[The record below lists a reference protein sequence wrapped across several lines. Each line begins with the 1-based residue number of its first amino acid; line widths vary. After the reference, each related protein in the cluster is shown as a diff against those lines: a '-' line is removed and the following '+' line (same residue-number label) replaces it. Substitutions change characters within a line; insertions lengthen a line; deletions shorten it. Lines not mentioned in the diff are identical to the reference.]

1 MWHIELLKHLARQIC
16 KTNKKEA
23 TLFVEYLFFLLD
35 HLYGKKPFEAL
46 MLMGIIKDLFFF
58 AKKNESR
65 DISLS
70 DFSRLCIGLVI
81 VHTKAAY
88 DLHVGNK
95 TFIKLIKNKKIFAAL
110 SKQYKMER
118 QDSEYG
124 SFFSYASQYNSI
136 PDIFYIN
143 MLTKIEREVLGQLK
157 YKVSCAI
164 YPFSYVMC
172 ALLLQI
178 RHQFDVTTDLLN
190 FLLPYLGCNDEFDE
204 FIGAIGNFQDL
215 QYCID
220 DIYMQLKSYVA
231 QSKNANYCT
240 YLFPVFSLRHG
251 HEVASIMKQIKRHEL
266 SDVDSILARLN
277 QIKII
282 DVDDKLA
289 ELIHSL
295 EILYGTRN
303 EDNYMIEVSGALE
316 MATDC
321 RLNFIIY

>member
-16 KTNKKEA
+16 KTNKNEA
-23 TLFVEYLFFLLD
+23 ALFVEYLFFLLD
-35 HLYGKKPFEAL
+35 HLYGKKTFEAL

-58 AKKNESR
+58 AKRNENR
-65 DISLS
+65 DILLS

-81 VHTKAAY
+81 IHTKATY
-88 DLHVGNK
+88 DLYIDNK
-95 TFIKLIKNKKIFAAL
+95 TFIKLIKNKEIFAAL
-110 SKQYKMER
+110 SKQYKMEP
-118 QDSEYG
+118 QDNEYTC
-124 SFFSYASQYNSI
+124 FFSYASQYNSI

-143 MLTKIEREVLGQLK
+143 MLAKIEREVLGQLK

-172 ALLLQI
+172 ALLLQVK
-178 RHQFDVTTDLLN
+178 HQFDVTTDLLN
-190 FLLPYLGCNDEFDE
+190 FLLPYLGYNDEFDE

-220 DIYMQLKSYVA
+220 DIYMQLESYVA
-231 QSKNANYCT
+231 QSKTANYFT
-240 YLFPVFSLRHG
+240 YLFPVFSQRHC
-251 HEVASIMKQIKRHEL
+251 HEVASIMKQIKRHEF
-266 SDVDSILARLN
+266 SDVDSILLQLN

-289 ELIHSL
+289 ALIHSL
-295 EILYGTRN
+295 EILYGTKN
-303 EDNYMIEVSGALE
+303 EDKHMIETSGALE
-316 MATDC
+316 IATDP